1 MIGTILAKCMLRL
14 EGLNAA
20 YLPEGVPVSV
30 GAELV
35 QRANVERTGASNYAI
50 LVVPEGVDEG
60 MSSAQAL
67 QYRQGNRLAVVVG
80 RHPDLGSFNQS
91 FHEVLGLN
99 YPDQARNGIKLENL
113 SKNAVEEVLA
123 TAGVEANEFWESEI
137 SESFVNGCLDR
148 AAKIHENL
156 LGGSESWNALWFEHV
171 NTGLENLAAKLSEVS
186 SSGMMLDD
194 FFKNYTYASFGFSK
208 PKPSSKTNNSA
219 TAFVDAYKTYWLDQQ
234 TIQESVQYLEHHPEW
249 DGSGPHP
256 MSVVDW
262 EDFDQTQASVG
273 NLSLAFVKHANSTP
287 GMLEALTNLSDSQFL
302 NPINSNSGNSS
313 LAPCD
318 YFFNS
323 LSIGKNS
330 DEGPFIA
337 RADKSDSAYVV
348 VSEIVR
354 IRIPIIS
361 EHIDFSIVNSAA
373 GLRSTTAKTS
383 WQGVLEHNESGE
395 VWACGKVEWTIS
407 KTTSVTKPK
416 NVKLVV
422 DVPINDPLQGKINS
436 NASVE
441 ISLIVME
448 QSGIWAVPLR
458 KNGSMGKPTHW
469 FLESESQEKTAVELD
484 SDIERYR
491 YVAWSPDQSL
501 QPTLESHPMENL
513 YNRSNFFVAD
523 ELTTELSLLVVGAQ
537 TFECRSAESSK
548 ASHSPVVS
556 AISNGRPSP
565 DPLSAASMNSIRGA
579 YEACL
584 VREHDNEKF
593 LDSLGH
599 LVVAQDREL
608 DILPDLEAQAQ
619 GLLMA
624 GELGGIWNQVSDFS
638 VPREILESEEAC
650 EFRRCFLGLGIENKI
665 ATTTGAMSW
674 LPSKASWRELWE
686 DERGRA
692 SLKSYLEAYSEL
704 ILAAR
709 RIGNPAALYWATYPF
724 SISVWQTLEATS
736 VTAVLLSPLHPIRL
750 AWLAGVESTLWN
762 STLSKHLAGTV
773 EGWNIPLVGPP
784 ESEDGRL
791 IAVPLESG
799 EDQVF
804 LGWSMLVRASIEV
817 PKMLVA
823 PERAGNF
830 SLPGTAVSG
839 LNSTAVAAALKS
851 YRRMNPHV
859 STMTIDLAANSRT
872 TRLEEVDEAVLSA
885 VREWTSNRNSPLLG
899 GARIWDS
906 TKRSGKPPEELMARL
921 VKATNDVPLT
931 WSRYVPDNADKKS
944 CNVRILQD
952 SGVRIKIS
960 SKINESRLGAMG
972 FVPLRRFE
980 ASFEHLGDHKTSISS
995 PTLRENHGWEP
1006 LTRAIR
1012 EFEGGVS
1019 TTALINAKL
1028 FQANLTDASADWTVS
1043 GEALMSP
1050 SAMSAMVQGN
1060 GAGDQML
1067 WEWRPPFLESSGEV
1081 PALERRPFISIAR
1094 IPEGFKTQIRSLLSK
1109 AQGSEASDSLVR
1121 SLLSTLGARGV
1132 GLSSMLSM
1140 GGTHAAGAL
1149 GFYLIFS
1156 LMEKIQSN
1164 EDCTLVLPIDACDS
1178 FLRALASGAE
1188 HADIVRRADLL
1199 LLRVKDKSLT
1209 LSPIEIKFY
1218 GLNAES
1224 NGGLLPEISGAS
1236 MKEPLEQAL
1245 TTTRL
1250 LEGVAKTW
1258 TSVRASGNVSDIA
1271 LWSNGMA
1278 ALTEAAMRL
1287 QPGNAHNP
1295 DAMAKALSSLAE
1307 GKSEVLVGRPL
1318 VAYFKHEAISVNGE
1332 GFHVRFND
1340 PEVEPAKAFGLL
1352 AANPEAAFA
1361 ALNLEK
1367 SALVEEWT
1375 ALVEWA
1381 LEVSSSGETEGKAS
1395 EPSSKPDTHTSV
1407 NVPRI
1412 TSGSKPVESGSSIDE
1427 PVKAE
1432 KEPEETY
1439 PEPETEIVKEEPVF
1453 EPGMETPP
1461 EGHPP
1466 TEDIEVEDDDENVD
1480 SEVLLDFDNGIRTPG
1495 IKFPV
1500 GRVIGTA
1507 GERWADFWPGNTDL
1521 NQMNIG
1527 IVGDLGTG
1535 KTQLVQALMYSL
1547 RKQATV
1553 AQETPLSMLV
1563 FDYKQDFQE
1572 PEFLEA
1578 VGGKVLRINQIPL
1591 NFFQLREGYTAMAA
1605 NQRTNEFI
1613 DVLDKI
1619 YGGMGPVQKDR
1630 LSMCIMDLYK
1640 ENKEQAPTIGRV
1652 LARYLEQDEKPDSV
1666 TAILRKFVNAE
1677 VFSEDH
1683 ESIRSFEELIDNN
1696 VLVVAL
1702 NDFGVDDEGKNALV
1716 VMFLNLYYDYM
1727 LKSKKWPFVGDDPQ
1741 LRRLNSFLLVDE
1753 AVNIMKYKFPVLM
1766 NLLLQGR
1773 QFGFG
1778 VMLASQ
1784 YLSHFK
1790 KDQENYGEP
1799 LLTWFLHKVKT
1810 VTAKEL
1816 HQVGLSENS
1825 QELAVKMANLG
1836 KHQSIYRS
1844 LGSNGIIIDDIPFF
1858 RIMAEK
1864 NK

>member
-1 MIGTILAKCMLRL
+1 MR
-14 EGLNAA
+14 
-20 YLPEGVPVSV
+20 
-30 GAELV
+30 
-35 QRANVERTGASNYAI
+35 RANEEETRADNYSI
-50 LVVPEGVDEG
+50 LVVPEGVEEG

-91 FHEVLGLN
+91 FQEVLGLN
-99 YPDQARNGIKLENL
+99 YPDQARNSVTLQNL
-113 SKNAVEEVLA
+113 SKMAVEEVIS
-123 TAGVEANEFWESEI
+123 TAGVEASEFWDPSFSRE
-137 SESFVNGCLDR
+137 FVNGCLER
-148 AAKIHENL
+148 SAKIHESL
-156 LGGSESWNALWFEHV
+156 LGGTESWNALWFEHV
-171 NTGLENLAAKLSEVS
+171 NIGFENLAEKLSQMS
-186 SSGMMLDD
+186 SSGIMLDD

-208 PKPSSKTNNSA
+208 PNPLSKTIISA
-219 TAFVDAYKTYWLDQQ
+219 AAFVDAYKTYWLDQQ
-234 TIQESVQYLEHHPEW
+234 TILESTHYLEHHPEW
-249 DGSGPHP
+249 GGVGAHP
-256 MSVVDW
+256 MSTVNWDN
-262 EDFDQTQASVG
+262 FDQTQASVG
-273 NLSLAFVKHANSTP
+273 NLSLAFVKYMNSDP
-287 GMLEALTNLSDSQFL
+287 VALDSLVHFTDSQFL
-302 NPINSNSGNSS
+302 NPANSNSKNPK
-313 LAPCD
+313 LTPFD
-318 YFFNS
+318 ELFNS
-323 LSIGKNS
+323 LSIGNDS
-330 DEGPFIA
+330 ELGPFIA
-337 RADKSDSAYVV
+337 QATRADSSVQV
-348 VSEIVR
+348 
-354 IRIPIIS
+354 IS
-361 EHIDFSIVNSAA
+361 ETLRIKIPAILDHFDGKDSGTKAD
-373 GLRSTTAKTS
+373 LRSTTAKTS
-383 WQGVLEHNESGE
+383 WRGVLEIDENGE
-395 VWACGKVEWTIS
+395 VWACGNIEWNITKS
-407 KTTSVTKPK
+407 TNLVTPK
-416 NVKLVV
+416 KIKLVV
-422 DVPINDPLQGKINS
+422 SVPLDDPLQGKINL
-436 NASVE
+436 NASIE
-441 ISLIVME
+441 ISMVVME
-448 QSGIWAVPLR
+448 QSGILAVPLR

-469 FLESESQEKTAVELD
+469 FLDSDNQETTAIELD
-484 SDIERYR
+484 SNIERYR
-491 YVAWSPDQSL
+491 YVAWTPDRFL
-501 QPTLESHPMENL
+501 HPTLEAHPMEKL
-513 YNRSNFFVAD
+513 HNRPNFFVAE
-523 ELTTELSLLVVGAQ
+523 ELTTELSLLIVGAQ

-548 ASHSPVVS
+548 ASHSPIVT

-565 DPLSAASMNSIRGA
+565 DPLSSVSMNSVRGI
-579 YEACL
+579 YEACF
-584 VREHDNEKF
+584 VREHDNVKF

-599 LVVAQDREL
+599 LVVAQDREV
-608 DILPDLEAQAQ
+608 DILPDLEAHSQ
-619 GLLMA
+619 GLLMS
-624 GELGGIWNQVSDFS
+624 GSLRGVWNQVSDFS
-638 VPREILESEEAC
+638 VPQEILESEEAR
-650 EFRRCFLGLGIENKI
+650 EFRRCFLGLGIEKRI
-665 ATTTGAMSW
+665 DSTTGTMSW

-686 DERGRA
+686 DDQGRA
-692 SLKSYLEAYSEL
+692 SLESYLEAYAEL
-704 ILAAR
+704 VLAAR
-709 RIGNPAALYWATYPF
+709 RIGNAAALFWATYPF

-736 VTAVLLSPLHPIRL
+736 VAAVLLSPLHPIRL
-750 AWLAGVESTLWN
+750 AWLAGVESTLWH

-773 EGWNIPLVGPP
+773 EGWNIPFIGPP

-791 IAVPLESG
+791 IAVPLEAG

-804 LGWSMLVRASIEV
+804 LGWSMLVRTSIEV
-817 PKMLVA
+817 PRMLVA

-830 SLPGTAVSG
+830 TLPGTAVSG

-859 STMTIDLAANSRT
+859 STMTIDLAANSGT
-872 TRLEEVDEAVLSA
+872 ARLGEIDEAVLSA
-885 VREWTSNRNSPLLG
+885 VREWTSNKNSPLLG

-906 TKRSGKPPEELMARL
+906 IKRSGKPPQEMMARL

-931 WSRYVPDNADKKS
+931 WSRYVPDNADRKP

-952 SGVRIKIS
+952 SGVRVKIS
-960 SKINESRLGAMG
+960 SKINGSRLGTMG
-972 FVPLRRFE
+972 LTPLRRFE
-980 ASFEHLGDHKTSISS
+980 ASLEHSGDHKTSISS

-1012 EFEGGVS
+1012 EFEGGIS
-1019 TTALINAKL
+1019 TTTLINAKL

-1043 GEALMSP
+1043 GESLISP
-1050 SAMSAMVQGN
+1050 SAMSAMVQEN
-1060 GAGDQML
+1060 GSGDQML
-1067 WEWRPPFLESSGEV
+1067 WEWRPPFLEPSGEV

-1094 IPEGFKTQIRSLLSK
+1094 IPEGFKAQIRNLLSK
-1109 AQGSEASDSLVR
+1109 AQGTEASDSLVR

-1149 GFYLIFS
+1149 GFYLVFS
-1156 LMEKIQSN
+1156 LMEKLQSN

-1178 FLRALASGAE
+1178 FLRALASGAD

-1199 LLRVKDKSLT
+1199 LLRIKDKSLT
-1209 LSPIEIKFY
+1209 LAPIEIKFY

-1224 NGGLLPEISGAS
+1224 NGGVLPEVSDAS
-1236 MKEPLEQAL
+1236 MKEPLEQAM
-1245 TTTRL
+1245 TTAKL
-1250 LEGVAKTW
+1250 LDGVAETW
-1258 TSVRASGNVSDIA
+1258 KNIRVSNNASDIA
-1271 LWSNGMA
+1271 LWSNGIA

-1287 QPGNAHNP
+1287 QPASAHNP

-1307 GKSEVLVGRPL
+1307 GKSDVVVGRPL
-1318 VAYFKHEAISVNGE
+1318 VAYFKYQAVSANGNSFHTRISV
-1332 GFHVRFND
+1332 
-1340 PEVEPAKAFGLL
+1340 PELQTDKSFGLL
-1352 AANPEAAFA
+1352 ATNPEAAFA
-1361 ALNLEK
+1361 ALRLDGSN
-1367 SALVEEWT
+1367 LVEEWST
-1375 ALVEWA
+1375 LVEWA
-1381 LEVSSSGETEGKAS
+1381 LEDRSNQLAEDSTSDAAPHSVSDGSNEDSTSSSGRNPREQRSIANEPTLPEKVSAEVLPKPESKIDEEGTAS
-1395 EPSSKPDTHTSV
+1395 EMDMETH
-1407 NVPRI
+1407 
-1412 TSGSKPVESGSSIDE
+1412 G
-1427 PVKAE
+1427 
-1432 KEPEETY
+1432 
-1439 PEPETEIVKEEPVF
+1439 EEPHSRK
-1453 EPGMETPP
+1453 ERER
-1461 EGHPP
+1461 
-1466 TEDIEVEDDDENVD
+1466 EVEYVD
-1480 SEVLLDFDNGIRTPG
+1480 LEVLPNFENGIRAPG

-1527 IVGDLGTG
+1527 VVGDLGTG
-1535 KTQLVQALMYSL
+1535 KTQLVQALIYGL
-1547 RKQATV
+1547 RKEATV

-1630 LSMCIMDLYK
+1630 LSTCIMDLYR
-1640 ENKEQAPTIGRV
+1640 ENKKSAPTIGRV
-1652 LARYLEQDEKPDSV
+1652 LTRYLEQDEKPDSV

-1677 VFSEDH
+1677 VFSEDQ
-1683 ESIRSFEELIDNN
+1683 ESIKSFEELIDNN
-1696 VLVVAL
+1696 VLIVAL

-1716 VMFLNLYYDYM
+1716 IMFLNLYYDYM
-1727 LKSKKWPFVGDDPQ
+1727 LKSKKWPFVGDEPQ

-1816 HQVGLSENS
+1816 QQVGLSENS

-1844 LGSNGIIIDDIPFF
+1844 LGSNGIIIEDIPFF

>member
-1 MIGTILAKCMLRL
+1 MIGIILAKCMLRL
-14 EGLNAA
+14 EGLNAV
-20 YLPEGVPVSV
+20 YLPEGVPASV
-30 GAELV
+30 GMELV
-35 QRANVERTGASNYAI
+35 RRANDEKTGASDYSI
-50 LVVPEGVDEG
+50 LVVPDGAEEG

-99 YPDQARNGIKLENL
+99 YPVQARNGVKLENL
-113 SKNAVEEVLA
+113 STYAVEEVLSN
-123 TAGVEANEFWESEI
+123 AGIEASESWESQKAE
-137 SESFVNGCLDR
+137 ELVHACLER
-148 AAKIHENL
+148 AAKIHESL
-156 LGGSESWNALWFEHV
+156 RGGSESWNALWFEHV
-171 NTGLENLAAKLSEVS
+171 NTALENLTDKLSEMS
-186 SSGMMLDD
+186 SSGILLDD

-208 PKPSSKTNNSA
+208 PQEIVKTIASA
-219 TAFVDAYKTYWLDQQ
+219 TTFVEAYKTYWLDQQ
-234 TIQESVQYLEHHPEW
+234 TIQETVQYLEHHIEW
-249 DGSGPHP
+249 GKGAPHP
-256 MSVVDW
+256 MSTVNW
-262 EDFDQTQASVG
+262 EEFDQTQAAVG
-273 NLSLAFVKHANSTP
+273 NLSLAFVKHTNSVK
-287 GMLEALTNLSDSQFL
+287 GMLDALAELSDEQFL
-302 NPINSNSGNSS
+302 NPINNITDNSN
-313 LAPCD
+313 LTPCD
-318 YFFNS
+318 EDFNS
-323 LSIGKNS
+323 LGIGIDPDK
-330 DEGPFIA
+330 GPFIA
-337 RADKSDSAYVV
+337 LAWISGSSNAVY
-348 VSEIVR
+348 SETIRVR
-354 IRIPIIS
+354 IPAIVEIT
-361 EHIDFSIVNSAA
+361 DFDIVTSNAN
-373 GLRSTTAKTS
+373 LRTMTTKTQWHGS
-383 WQGVLEHNESGE
+383 LEINENGE
-395 VWACGKVEWTIS
+395 VWATGKLEWTSS
-407 KTTSVTKPK
+407 KTTGLAKPK
-416 NVKLVV
+416 NIKIAVNIPFG
-422 DVPINDPLQGKINS
+422 DSLQGKVNS

-441 ISLIVME
+441 ICLAVME
-448 QSGIWAVPLR
+448 QCGIWAVPMR
-458 KNGSMGKPTHW
+458 KNGSLGKPTHW
-469 FLESESQEKTAVELD
+469 FLDADSSETTAVELD
-484 SDIERYR
+484 SDVERYR
-491 YVAWSPDQSL
+491 YVVWTPEQSH
-501 QPTLESHPMENL
+501 QPTLESHPMERLND
-513 YNRSNFFVAD
+513 RSNLFVAE
-523 ELTTELSLLVVGAQ
+523 ELTTDLSLIVVGSQ
-537 TFECRSAESSK
+537 TFECRSAESHK
-548 ASHSPVVS
+548 ASHSPIVS

-565 DPLSAASMNSIRGA
+565 DPLKAASMNSIRGT
-579 YEACL
+579 YETFL
-584 VREHDNEKF
+584 TREHENESF

-599 LVVAQDREL
+599 LVVAEDREV
-608 DILPDLEAQAQ
+608 DILPDLEPHSQ

-624 GELGGIWNQVSDFS
+624 NELRGIWNQVSDFS
-638 VPREILESEEAC
+638 VPQEIINSEEAQ
-650 EFRRCFLGLGIENKI
+650 EFRRCFLGLGLSNRFV
-665 ATTTGAMSW
+665 ATAGAASW
-674 LPSKASWRELWE
+674 LPSKASWRDLWE
-686 DERGRA
+686 SENGRA
-692 SLKSYLEAYSEL
+692 SLERYLEAYSEL
-704 ILAAR
+704 VLAAR

-724 SISVWQTLEATS
+724 SISVWQTMEATS
-736 VTAVLLSPLHPIRL
+736 VAAVLLSPLHPIRL

-773 EGWNIPLVGPP
+773 EGWNIPYIGPP

-791 IAVPLESG
+791 ISVPLESG

-804 LGWSMLVRASIEV
+804 LGWSMLVRTSIEV
-817 PKMLVA
+817 PKTLVA
-823 PERAGNF
+823 PERAGTF
-830 SLPGTAVSG
+830 LLPGTAVSG

-872 TRLEEVDEAVLSA
+872 TRLEEVDEAVLAA
-885 VREWTSNRNSPLLG
+885 VRGWTSNKNSPLIG

-906 TKRSGKPPEELMARL
+906 IKRSGKTPEEMMARL
-921 VKATNDVPLT
+921 VKTTNDVPLT
-931 WSRYVPDNADKKS
+931 WSRYAPNNADKKS

-952 SGVRIKIS
+952 SGVRVKIS

-972 FVPLRRFE
+972 LVPLRRFE
-980 ASFEHLGDHKTSISS
+980 ASLEQSGDHKTSVSS

-1012 EFEGGVS
+1012 EFEGGAS

-1050 SAMSAMVQGN
+1050 SAMAAMVQGN

-1094 IPEGFKTQIRSLLSK
+1094 IPEGFKTQIRSLLTK
-1109 AQGSEASDSLVR
+1109 AQGTEASETLVR

-1156 LMEKIQSN
+1156 LMEKLQEN
-1164 EDCTLVLPIDACDS
+1164 DDCTLVLPIDACDS
-1178 FLRALASGAE
+1178 FMRALASGAD
-1188 HADIVRRADLL
+1188 HASIVRRADLL
-1199 LLRVKDKSLT
+1199 LLRVKDRAVT

-1218 GLNAES
+1218 GLNAEN
-1224 NGGLLPEISGAS
+1224 NGGMLPDVSDAS

-1250 LEGVAKTW
+1250 LEGMATTW
-1258 TSVRASGNVSDIA
+1258 KKVRASGNASDVA

-1287 QPGNAHNP
+1287 QPGNVQNP

-1307 GKSEVLVGRPL
+1307 GKSDVIVGRPI
-1318 VAYFKHEAISVNGE
+1318 VAYFKHQAVSDNGE
-1332 GFHVRFND
+1332 SFHVRVKESESQQDN
-1340 PEVEPAKAFGLL
+1340 AFGLL
-1352 AANPEAAFA
+1352 ATNPEAAFA
-1361 ALNLEK
+1361 ALSVES
-1367 SALVEEWT
+1367 SALVEEWKE
-1375 ALVEWA
+1375 LVEWA
-1381 LEVSSSGETEGKAS
+1381 LEEQSCANAEGGDWEPSQDSGTDTLADVPPNSPGGGPYPGNCPENETDSGYKAPDEVSAEPEAETE
-1395 EPSSKPDTHTSV
+1395 E
-1407 NVPRI
+1407 
-1412 TSGSKPVESGSSIDE
+1412 DE
-1427 PVKAE
+1427 PTVQPVSPESPKATS
-1432 KEPEETY
+1432 PSDGT
-1439 PEPETEIVKEEPVF
+1439 
-1453 EPGMETPP
+1453 GN
-1461 EGHPP
+1461 
-1466 TEDIEVEDDDENVD
+1466 DDENVD
-1480 SEVLLDFDNGIRTPG
+1480 LEILPSFENGIRSPG

-1500 GRVIGTA
+1500 GRVLGTA

-1535 KTQLVQALMYSL
+1535 KTQLVQALMYNL
-1547 RKQATV
+1547 RKQAVV
-1553 AQETPLSMLV
+1553 AQENPISMLV

-1572 PEFLEA
+1572 PEFLDA

-1591 NFFQLREGYTAMAA
+1591 NFFQLREGYNAMAA

-1619 YGGMGPVQKDR
+1619 YGGIGPVQKDR

-1640 ENKEQAPTIGRV
+1640 EHKEHAPTVGRV
-1652 LARYLEQDEKPDSV
+1652 LSRYLEQDEKPDSV

-1677 VFSEDH
+1677 VFSEDR
-1683 ESIRSFEELIDNN
+1683 ESISSFEDLIDNK

-1727 LKSKKWPFVGDDPQ
+1727 LKSKKWPFVGDEPQ

-1810 VTAKEL
+1810 VSAKEL
-1816 HQVGLSENS
+1816 QQVGLSENS

-1844 LGSNGIIIDDIPFF
+1844 LGSNGIVIDDIPFF